1 MRRQGPP
8 APSGIAPFRR
18 SQPARPPGLGV
29 LLGVLFAS
37 LLGAGCEDFDGIPWR
52 NLYGF
57 LRLLEFDKA
66 KQVLRVHTYPP
77 YLNQYIAQDDAED
90 FVLPWP

>member
-1 MRRQGPP
+1 M
-8 APSGIAPFRR
+8 
-18 SQPARPPGLGV
+18 

-52 NLYGF
+52 NLYGY

-77 YLNQYIAQDDAED
+77 YLNQYIAQDDADLRRD
-90 FVLPWP
+90 FSGVNGIGDGVEV